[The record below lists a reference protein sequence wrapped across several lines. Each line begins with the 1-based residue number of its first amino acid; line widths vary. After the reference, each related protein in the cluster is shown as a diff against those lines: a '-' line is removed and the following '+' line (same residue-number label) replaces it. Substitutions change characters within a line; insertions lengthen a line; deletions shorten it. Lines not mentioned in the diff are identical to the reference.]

1 MKKMI
6 LAVLALSA
14 VLVSSCNKD
23 GESGSSAKV
32 SFRKANIAGAGMLA
46 LAQGSGA
53 ATKAEGDVTVGP
65 KALYAVSED
74 GSMVEVS
81 YQVDVEGAGGEV
93 AETIQANLII
103 SPGFVFPVGEG
114 WLWLANCYYDI
125 KGGWENHDQ
134 LGLSNSVSNAL
145 SKIINDFRDKYHDRH
160 GAHYLIRKSDGALFE
175 WTLEAGAPDGMDDGF
190 KQPTFLNGWFHQLGN
205 DLFVRAGG
213 WNYDGIYPGNVPS
226 LVCLKDNGSTL
237 DAVNVLGDNI
247 SCWKLYPAGGSCLGG
262 TFGYPGAMGGMQ
274 GIIAPP
280 SFEPVLLQ
288 VEGSKESFLLSVG
301 GKLYYAQTYQKE
313 IREGDGKETYWTRT
327 EDCTDFYN
335 LTVSGSSVSLGNLI
349 CTFNEIMDPGQ
360 VYMSTTEKLSWWSGN
375 EYDGAVIHTFDP
387 KAGSVTS
394 RSLPE
399 HYPSNEGEYVDG
411 VAYVADGTSGYWEC
425 NLSREA
431 AEYVALDWSS
441 AAEYQGKIVSGT
453 LRLVRF
459 EAASLTLHFV
469 AYMTNGTEL
478 TFYTTV
484 TGADKGVIK
493 TSVGSENNAGM
504 VVTTMVRLN

>member
-1 MKKMI
+1 MKTKLLTI
-6 LAVLALSA
+6 LAIAMAL
-14 VLVSSCNKD
+14 LSSCDKFGIFD
-23 GESGSSAKV
+23 GKNV
-32 SFRKANIAGAGMLA
+32 DVTFRKANISGAHMLA
-46 LAQGSGA
+46 IAQGGA

-65 KALYAVSED
+65 KALYTVSED
-74 GSMVEVS
+74 GSMVEVT
-81 YQVDVEGAGGEV
+81 YNVDVEGADGGV

-114 WLWLANCYYDI
+114 WLWLANCYYDV
-125 KGGWENHDQ
+125 KGGWNNYPTDGNKSARH
-134 LGLSNSVSNAL
+134 AL

-247 SCWKLYPAGGSCLGG
+247 TCWKLYPAGGTCLGG
-262 TFGYPGAMGGMQ
+262 TFGYPGANGGMH

-301 GKLYYAQTYQKE
+301 GKLYYANTYQKE
-313 IREGDGKETYWTRT
+313 IREGDDKEGYWTRT

-349 CTFNEIMDPGQ
+349 CSLNKIMDPNG
-360 VYMSTTEKLSWWSGN
+360 VYISTTDKLSWWGGN
-375 EYDGAVIHTFDP
+375 EYDGAEIHTLDP
-387 KAGSVTS
+387 KAGTVST
-394 RSLPE
+394 RKLPA
-399 HYPSNEGEYVDG
+399 HYPSNQGEYVDG
-411 VAYVADGTSGYWEC
+411 VAYTIDGTAGYWEC
-425 NLSREA
+425 DLSKDA
-431 AEYVALDWSS
+431 AEYVTLDWSS
-441 AAEYQGKIVSGT
+441 AVEYQGKIVSGT

-478 TFYTTV
+478 TFYASV
-484 TGADKGVIK
+484 TGSDRGVIK

>member
-1 MKKMI
+1 MKKII

-14 VLVSSCNKD
+14 VLVSSCDKD
-23 GESGSSAKV
+23 GEGGSNASVK
-32 SFRKANIAGAGMLA
+32 FRKANISGARMLA
-46 LAQGSGA
+46 LASGTGA
-53 ATKAEGDVTVGP
+53 ATKAEGDITVGP
-65 KALYAVSED
+65 KALYTVSED

-81 YQVDVEGAGGEV
+81 YNVDVEGADGEV
-93 AETIQANLII
+93 AESIRANLII

-114 WLWLANCYYDI
+114 WLWLANCHYDV
-125 KGGWENHDQ
+125 KGGWNNYPTDGNKSARH
-134 LGLSNSVSNAL
+134 AL
-145 SKIINDFRDKYHDRH
+145 SKIINEFSAKYHDRH

-190 KQPTFLNGWFHQLGN
+190 KQPTFLNGWFHQLGK
-205 DLFVRAGG
+205 DLFVRTGG
-213 WNYDGIYPGNVPS
+213 WNYEGINGGLPS
-226 LVCLKDNGSTL
+226 LIRLQDNGNTL

-262 TFGYPGAMGGMQ
+262 TFGYPGAMGGMH

-288 VEGSKESFLLSVG
+288 MEGSKESFLLSVG
-301 GKLYYAQTYQKE
+301 GKLYYANTYQKE
-313 IREGDGKETYWTRT
+313 IREGDGKEGSWTRT

-335 LTVSGSSVSLGNLI
+335 LTVSGSSVTVGSLI
-349 CTFNEIMDPGQ
+349 CSFNERMDPNQ
-360 VYMSTTEKLSWWSGN
+360 TYISTTEKLTWWGGN
-375 EYDGAVIHTFDP
+375 GYDGAIIHTFDP
-387 KAGSVTS
+387 KAGTISS
-394 RSLPE
+394 RALPE
-399 HYPSNEGEYVDG
+399 HYPGNEGEYVNG
-411 VAYVADGTSGYWEC
+411 VAYAIDGTAGYWEC
-425 NLSREA
+425 DLSKDA
-431 AEYVALDWSS
+431 AEYVTLDWSS
-441 AAEYQGKIVSGT
+441 SAEYQGKIVSGT

-493 TSVGSENNAGM
+493 TSVGSNNAGM